1 MQGVLKTEPRR
12 SLQTKRNSDGFA
24 IHDASERLLSYYL
37 SFGSQ
42 NISLTE
48 TYIIGQSEHLIK
60 GFNTKTSERS
70 WNLRLAAPNAVLRQW
85 WAGYRHLISSDDT
98 DSSIIPV

>member
-60 GFNTKTSERS
+60 GFDTKPANSPGRAICA
-70 WNLRLAAPNAVLRQW
+70 WQRQ
-85 WAGYRHLISSDDT
+85 
-98 DSSIIPV
+98 IPSLDNGEQATAT

>member
-60 GFNTKTSERS
+60 GFDTKTSEQS
-70 WNLRLAAPNAVLRQW
+70 WTGNLRLAALNTVLRQW
-85 WAGYRHLISSDDT
+85 
-98 DSSIIPV
+98 